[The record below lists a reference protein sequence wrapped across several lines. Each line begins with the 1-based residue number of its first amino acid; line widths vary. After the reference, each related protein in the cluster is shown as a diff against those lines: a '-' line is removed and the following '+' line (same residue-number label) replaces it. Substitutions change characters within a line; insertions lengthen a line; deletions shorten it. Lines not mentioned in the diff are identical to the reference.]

1 MARTT
6 LRLRR
11 LALSLALGLPV
22 LLSPRPALAD
32 EPASHL
38 IAAGSL
44 DDAIR
49 SAGRAGAVWVAWEV
63 PKVEHQGDV
72 CCYEGWHGGH
82 RPSKRGCR
90 LEGRG
95 SAGFTIT
102 SGTDWPAVPPDDG
115 TLAIYAK
122 VGPGG
127 VERLQA
133 YAGSCPVDAAGK
145 KLTWL
150 DGVDAERSVDFLS
163 GLARRGD
170 DDDHAVS
177 ALALHAAPRATRVLE
192 ELSRAPGEV
201 REKAIF
207 WLGEARGKDGFVA
220 LQRLRGTH
228 PDTEVLEKI
237 AFALSQ
243 SPVPEAKRELLDMA
257 KNEPEGE
264 ARSKALFWLSQS
276 GGDEAA
282 NAIFTASQ
290 HDKDADVRKQAV
302 FALSQL
308 DDGKGTPLLLRL
320 LKETKDREVRQQALF
335 WLGQS
340 DDPKAQDALEAVLL
354 H

>member
-1 MARTT
+1 MTHP
-6 LRLRR
+6 LRKFGRA
-11 LALSLALGLPV
+11 LACGLPAL
-22 LLSPRPALAD
+22 LLSVPGLGEGAANH
-32 EPASHL
+32 ASG
-38 IAAGSL
+38 AGSL

-49 SAGRAGAVWVAWEV
+49 SAGRAGAAWVAWEV

-95 SAGFTIT
+95 SSGFTIT
-102 SGTDWPAVPPDDG
+102 DGTDWPAAPPDDG

-122 VGPGG
+122 VSPNG
-127 VERLQA
+127 VEELRS
-133 YAGSCPVDAAGK
+133 YAGNCPVDAAGK
-145 KLTWL
+145 KFTWL
-150 DGVDAERSVDFLS
+150 DGVDPERSVDLLRA
-163 GLARRGD
+163 LARRMGD
-170 DDDHAVS
+170 DGDRAVS
-177 ALALHAAPRATRVLE
+177 ALALHAAPRATQVLE
-192 ELSRAPGEV
+192 ELARGPGEV

-207 WLGEARGKDGFVA
+207 WLGEARGREGFAA

-228 PDTEVLEKI
+228 PDVEVLEKI
-237 AFALSQ
+237 AFALSE
-243 SPVPEAKRELLDMA
+243 SPVPEAQRDLLDMA
-257 KNEPEGE
+257 RSEPEGE
-264 ARSKALFWLSQS
+264 ARSKALFWLAQR

-282 NAIFTASQ
+282 NVIFTASQ

-308 DDGKGTPLLLRL
+308 EDGKGTPLLLRL
-320 LKETKDREVRQQALF
+320 LKGTKDREVRQQALF